1 MNLGLPEMIFI
12 FLLAL
17 IIFGPR
23 KLPEIGRQI
32 GKAMG
37 EFKKASNEF
46 KSQIEGEIRNLELE
60 ETVKRASE
68 PQILPPQNSVPFDE
82 LRAGSVVANPG
93 ETSGNPHPL
102 SPLGAGS
109 VSPPRDASGQ
119 ALPGETRMGQPEE
132 SAAAV
137 ARHDPAPAPDRDAHG
152 TASVSETSELPHPSP
167 TPGERVGNP
176 VDAAPANQS
185 EQGKAADV

>member
-68 PQILPPQNSVPFDE
+68 PQILPPQ
-82 LRAGSVVANPG
+82 GSIANTAP
-93 ETSGNPHPL
+93 T
-102 SPLGAGS
+102 
-109 VSPPRDASGQ
+109 
-119 ALPGETRMGQPEE
+119 
-132 SAAAV
+132 AAAV
-137 ARHDPAPAPDRDAHG
+137 AMHDPAPALDA
-152 TASVSETSELPHPSP
+152 P
-167 TPGERVGNP
+167 TTLDAAVTPE
-176 VDAAPANQS
+176 AAPAPADHPA
-185 EQGKAADV
+185 KAADV

>member
-46 KSQIEGEIRNLELE
+46 KSQIEGEMRNLELE

-68 PQILPPQNSVPFDE
+68 PQILPPENTVPV
-82 LRAGSVVANPG
+82 AANPG
-93 ETSGNPHPL
+93 EISGDPHP
-102 SPLGAGS
+102 

-119 ALPGETRMGQPEE
+119 ALPGETKVEQPA
-132 SAAAV
+132 SATAAAV
-137 ARHDPAPAPDRDAHG
+137 ARHDPAPVPEVASAHDA
-152 TASVSETSELPHPSP
+152 ASLSETSEHPHPVSP
-167 TPGERVGNP
+167 NPGETRMGQPDSPN
-176 VDAAPANQS
+176 AAPAPADHPAQA
-185 EQGKAADV
+185 KAADV

>member
-37 EFKKASNEF
+37 EFKKASSEF
-46 KSQIEGEIRNLELE
+46 KSQIEGEIRSLELE
-60 ETVKRASE
+60 ETVKRATE
-68 PQILPPQNSVPFDE
+68 PQILPPQNTVP
-82 LRAGSVVANPG
+82 VVANPG
-93 ETSGNPHPL
+93 ETLENTHP
-102 SPLGAGS
+102 
-109 VSPPRDASGQ
+109 VSPT
-119 ALPGETRMGQPEE
+119 PGETREGQPEE

-137 ARHDPAPAPDRDAHG
+137 AMHDPAPALDA
-152 TASVSETSELPHPSP
+152 P
-167 TPGERVGNP
+167 TTL
-176 VDAAPANQS
+176 DAATTPDAAVTPAP
-185 EQGKAADV
+185 ADHPAQVKNV

>member
-68 PQILPPQNSVPFDE
+68 PQILPPQ
-82 LRAGSVVANPG
+82 GSVANSAP
-93 ETSGNPHPL
+93 T
-102 SPLGAGS
+102 
-109 VSPPRDASGQ
+109 
-119 ALPGETRMGQPEE
+119 
-132 SAAAV
+132 AAAV
-137 ARHDPAPAPDRDAHG
+137 AMHDPAAAPDAASAHDAA
-152 TASVSETSELPHPSP
+152 TAP
-167 TPGERVGNP
+167 
-176 VDAAPANQS
+176 DAAPAPVDHPAPA
-185 EQGKAADV
+185 KAADA

>member
-68 PQILPPQNSVPFDE
+68 PQILPPQ
-82 LRAGSVVANPG
+82 GSIANTAPT
-93 ETSGNPHPL
+93 EAP
-102 SPLGAGS
+102 
-109 VSPPRDASGQ
+109 AS
-119 ALPGETRMGQPEE
+119 T
-132 SAAAV
+132 AAAV
-137 ARHDPAPAPDRDAHG
+137 AMHDPAPDAATTLDATMTPDAIAPEAAVTPAPDT
-152 TASVSETSELPHPSP
+152 TASDT
-167 TPGERVGNP
+167 
-176 VDAAPANQS
+176 APADHPAQVKN
-185 EQGKAADV
+185 V

>member
-46 KSQIEGEIRNLELE
+46 KSQIEGEIRNLDLE
-60 ETVKRASE
+60 ESVKRASE
-68 PQILPPQNSVPFDE
+68 PQILPPQ
-82 LRAGSVVANPG
+82 GSVANTAPTDVPASTAAAVAMHDPAPALDAPTTLDAAVTPAAEPQILPPQN
-93 ETSGNPHPL
+93 THP
-102 SPLGAGS
+102 
-109 VSPPRDASGQ
+109 VSPT
-119 ALPGETRMGQPEE
+119 PGETRMGQPEE
-132 SAAAV
+132 SADAL
-137 ARHDPAPAPDRDAHG
+137 APAD
-152 TASVSETSELPHPSP
+152 HPAQ
-167 TPGERVGNP
+167 VKN
-176 VDAAPANQS
+176 V
-185 EQGKAADV
+185 

>member
-32 GKAMG
+32 GRAMG

-60 ETVKRASE
+60 ETVKRASD
-68 PQILPPQNSVPFDE
+68 PQILPPQ
-82 LRAGSVVANPG
+82 GSVAN
-93 ETSGNPHPL
+93 TSL
-102 SPLGAGS
+102 T
-109 VSPPRDASGQ
+109 DAAAPTG
-119 ALPGETRMGQPEE
+119 
-132 SAAAV
+132 AAV
-137 ARHDPAPAPDRDAHG
+137 AVHDPAPAPDAPTTLDAAV
-152 TASVSETSELPHPSP
+152 TPDAAAPAPAASAH
-167 TPGERVGNP
+167 
-176 VDAAPANQS
+176 DAAPAPEAAVAPADHP
-185 EQGKAADV
+185 EQAKNV

>member
-68 PQILPPQNSVPFDE
+68 PQILPPQ
-82 LRAGSVVANPG
+82 GSIANTAP
-93 ETSGNPHPL
+93 T
-102 SPLGAGS
+102 
-109 VSPPRDASGQ
+109 DAPAS
-119 ALPGETRMGQPEE
+119 T
-132 SAAAV
+132 AAAV
-137 ARHDPAPAPDRDAHG
+137 AMHDPAPAPDAPTTLDAPTTVDAELTPAA
-152 TASVSETSELPHPSP
+152 TAS
-167 TPGERVGNP
+167 
-176 VDAAPANQS
+176 DAAPAP
-185 EQGKAADV
+185 ADHPAQVKNV

>member
-17 IIFGPR
+17 IIFGPK

-60 ETVKRASE
+60 ETVKRVTE
-68 PQILPPQNSVPFDE
+68 PQILPPQ
-82 LRAGSVVANPG
+82 GSVANTAP
-93 ETSGNPHPL
+93 T
-102 SPLGAGS
+102 
-109 VSPPRDASGQ
+109 
-119 ALPGETRMGQPEE
+119 
-132 SAAAV
+132 AAAV
-137 ARHDPAPAPDRDAHG
+137 ATHDPTPEAASAPALDVASAHEGAVTPAPDATAGDGTPAPAD
-152 TASVSETSELPHPSP
+152 HP
-167 TPGERVGNP
+167 
-176 VDAAPANQS
+176 A
-185 EQGKAADV
+185 KAADV

>member
-68 PQILPPQNSVPFDE
+68 PQILPPQN
-82 LRAGSVVANPG
+82 
-93 ETSGNPHPL
+93 THP
-102 SPLGAGS
+102 

-137 ARHDPAPAPDRDAHG
+137 ALHDPAPAHEGAVTPAHDAASAPEA
-152 TASVSETSELPHPSP
+152 ASVH
-167 TPGERVGNP
+167 
-176 VDAAPANQS
+176 DAAVTTAPADHPA
-185 EQGKAADV
+185 KAADV

>member
-60 ETVKRASE
+60 EAVKRASE
-68 PQILPPQNSVPFDE
+68 PQILPPQHPVP
-82 LRAGSVVANPG
+82 VVANPS
-93 ETSGNPHPL
+93 ETSENPHP
-102 SPLGAGS
+102 
-109 VSPPRDASGQ
+109 VSPT
-119 ALPGETRMGQPEE
+119 PGETRVGQPEE

-137 ARHDPAPAPDRDAHG
+137 ARHAPAPALDA
-152 TASVSETSELPHPSP
+152 P
-167 TPGERVGNP
+167 TTL
-176 VDAAPANQS
+176 DAAVTPAP
-185 EQGKAADV
+185 GDHPAKAADV

>member
-1 MNLGLPEMIFI
+1 MNLGLSEMIFI

-68 PQILPPQNSVPFDE
+68 PQILPPQ
-82 LRAGSVVANPG
+82 GSIANTAP
-93 ETSGNPHPL
+93 T
-102 SPLGAGS
+102 
-109 VSPPRDASGQ
+109 DAPAS
-119 ALPGETRMGQPEE
+119 T
-132 SAAAV
+132 AAAV
-137 ARHDPAPAPDRDAHG
+137 AMHDPAPALDPTTVDAAVTPAE
-152 TASVSETSELPHPSP
+152 TAS
-167 TPGERVGNP
+167 
-176 VDAAPANQS
+176 DAAPAP
-185 EQGKAADV
+185 ADHPAQVKNV

>member
-68 PQILPPQNSVPFDE
+68 PQILPPQ
-82 LRAGSVVANPG
+82 GSVANTAP
-93 ETSGNPHPL
+93 T
-102 SPLGAGS
+102 
-109 VSPPRDASGQ
+109 V
-119 ALPGETRMGQPEE
+119 
-132 SAAAV
+132 AAV
-137 ARHDPAPAPDRDAHG
+137 ALHDPAPALDAPTTLDAAVTPAPDA
-152 TASVSETSELPHPSP
+152 ASVHDAATAQ
-167 TPGERVGNP
+167 G
-176 VDAAPANQS
+176 AAPAPADHPA
-185 EQGKAADV
+185 KAADV